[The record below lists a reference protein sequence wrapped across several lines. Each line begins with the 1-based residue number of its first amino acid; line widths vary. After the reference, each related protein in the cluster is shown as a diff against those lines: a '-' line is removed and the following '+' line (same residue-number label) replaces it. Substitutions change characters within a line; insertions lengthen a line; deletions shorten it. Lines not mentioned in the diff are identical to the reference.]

1 MTDIREVKEKLYAL
15 EQDDLSPEEAANA
28 RRDLKGLFFY
38 LSVHGFTTPIPSIV
52 RLMEF
57 LDNVAE
63 EYICP
68 ECHNAAKE
76 YGYCSHC
83 GEYGKLPKVCETCN
97 GTTLVLNDIGEPADC
112 VDCINGRSPK

>member
-1 MTDIREVKEKLYAL
+1 MTDINSILYAM
-15 EQDDLSPEEAANA
+15 EQDDLTPEEAANA
-28 RRDLKGLFFY
+28 RRDLKGLFLY
-38 LSVHGFTTPIPSIV
+38 LANHGFTTPYPSIV

-63 EYICP
+63 DYICP

-83 GEYGKLPKVCETCN
+83 GECGGLPTK
-97 GTTLVLNDIGEPADC
+97 
-112 VDCINGRSPK
+112 